1 VAESTPLSDE
11 QRKAITNER
20 ILCIGPIAKQL
31 TEERTSLESRIIPV
45 SAYVV
50 TSCVEAFLRY
60 PDLLRAIDAAMPAEE
75 IGRRARRPGCP
86 VNAVRIWT
94 IPNLWLI
101 GRRVWSALDPAKAH
115 DLDAAYGVMEF
126 WERLARAYFG
136 DDHRHAADTGHVAPY
151 DRSTVDALMAGV
163 VPVDDELRRR
173 IRTFNATLV
182 AYLFLLH
189 FDTRVGHGDTGPN
202 HLPNGDVLL
211 VRDFYEIGQSDFWW
225 SDVAAGMPYRS
236 LTAAMVLR
244 GVTIDRITDFGTSY
258 TTPEDFLE
266 NLVGFALYTT
276 DGMPAGE
283 VRQVPLDEM
292 EPIVAEARKAQRA
305 HYRNITAMTRDEKIR
320 CGAYVYFAFL
330 RALAVEAGVEDQL
343 DWTTPRDIPEPVYQL
358 VSAITGEEPP
368 AEPTEY
374 YYDPLP

>member
-1 VAESTPLSDE
+1 MADAVSLSEAD
-11 QRKAITNER
+11 RKARVNEQ
-20 ILCIGPIAKQL
+20 ILYIGPIAKRL
-31 TEERTSLESRIIPV
+31 TDERTSLESRIIPV

-101 GRRVWSALDPAKAH
+101 GRGVWAEFDPATAH
-115 DLDAAYGVMEF
+115 NLDRAYGLLDF
-126 WERLARAYFG
+126 WERLAKAYFG
-136 DDHRHAADTGHVAPY
+136 DGHRHAEDTGTCAPY
-151 DRSTVDALMAGV
+151 DQTTVDALLAGV

-173 IRTFNATLV
+173 VRTFNATLV
-182 AYLFLLH
+182 AYLFLLY
-189 FDTRVGHGDTGPN
+189 FDTRVGHGDTGPY
-202 HLPNGDVLL
+202 HLPDGRVLL
-211 VRDFYEIGQSDFWW
+211 VRDFYEMGQSDFWW
-225 SDVAAGMPYRS
+225 SDVAKDLPYRN

-244 GVTIDRITDFGTSY
+244 DVTIDRITDFGTSN

-266 NLVGFALYTT
+266 HLDGFALYTT
-276 DGMPAGE
+276 DDMPLGE
-283 VRQVPLDEM
+283 LRQVPLDEM
-292 EPIVAEARKAQRA
+292 ETIVAEARKAQRA

-330 RALAVEAGVEDQL
+330 RSLAVEAGIAEQL
-343 DWTTPRDIPEPVYQL
+343 DWTTPRDIPEPIYQL
-358 VSAITGEEPP
+358 VSSITGEEPP
-368 AEPTEY
+368 PPPKQY